1 MFLFWCL
8 YLCIVLGGFSISLF
22 SHFLRQILSND
33 LLFHFFFR
41 NFSGIKDGHLV
52 GYEKILVWFL
62 CLYIFYLQLITIL
75 LQLLWCFT
83 ARLSGFSSVMNFL
96 LTGSPANVFL
106 ESQLPLVVYSFS
118 DSTLANILSPQSDAC
133 GTKFELKVEEVLF
146 VGHPMLAYKR
156 QDREFK
162 VRDNQVMLLEV
173 LPGIRKFSLH

>member
-1 MFLFWCL
+1 MLLFWCL

-22 SHFLRQILSND
+22 PHFLETNFVEWS
-33 LLFHFFFR
+33 FVSFFFR

-52 GYEKILVWFL
+52 GYADHFWFGFFV
-62 CLYIFYLQLITIL
+62 CIFFYLQLITIL
-75 LQLLWCFT
+75 LQRLLCFT
-83 ARLSGFSSVMNFL
+83 ARLSGFSSLMNFL

-106 ESQLPLVVYSFS
+106 ESQLSLAVYSFS

-162 VRDNQVMLLEV
+162 VRDNQVMLLV